1 MSLSTVS
8 TSAVTPIP
16 SVVTVLAAGNP
27 LGGLDARPVNSDEWE
42 KERTALYHQLDE
54 KVFDNI
60 FHERN
65 SYPVLI
71 AEGGVLEYHGLS
83 T

>member
-1 MSLSTVS
+1 MMSLSTVS

-16 SVVTVLAAGNP
+16 SVVTALAAGNP

-54 KVFDNI
+54 KVCDKYFRRNI
-60 FHERN
+60 
-65 SYPVLI
+65 
-71 AEGGVLEYHGLS
+71 
-83 T
+83 